1 MVIKTRDFGE
11 INAEEQNIIRF
22 QRPVLGFE
30 GHSRYLLLHDES
42 MGHGFAWLQSAEE
55 PELCF
60 ILVDPSLVMPDY
72 MPVLPGDT
80 AALLGAND
88 YECWVLATIRESLAK
103 STVNLRSPI
112 VINPETWLAGQLVL
126 EQDYPVRYPLTKEA
140 Q

>member
-1 MVIKTRDFGE
+1 M
-11 INAEEQNIIRF
+11 
-22 QRPVLGFE
+22 LGFE

-112 VINPETWLAGQLVL
+112 VINPETRLAGQFVL